1 MAYSFD
7 DGVNWVRADI
17 PDGGA
22 ATNDTHILFLAAD
35 IGSIQTIVEPSD
47 DAGPDAINCQFS
59 TSHPEIYLGE
69 CFGDGHITSG
79 FRFKNV
85 PITHPDEIQSAWIEF
100 TVDGDYDND
109 IHVQFFGEASNN
121 AESFTNIRNPSDR
134 YFTNNAIDWIWGSSD
149 LWETGQKK
157 NSPDLT
163 PIIKEIVEQP
173 GWQSGNALSII
184 VKNAGSN
191 GNHRRV
197 YAYERGGN
205 RLQAARLVLRFGHS
219 ISGQLMDVS
228 GSPLSGVIISS
239 DAGHIATTNINGNY
253 ILNGLSADTYIITP
267 SKSGYTFSPL
277 SRTVTVPPNAT
288 GQDFVVESVSGAQVW
303 GRVTDDF
310 GNPIF
315 NVTISDNVGH
325 ATTTIEDGSY
335 DLSGLSAGTY
345 KIIPSKPFYKFEPIE
360 RTVSVPPGVAA
371 VNFTATYDCSVGGN
385 PLSYIADAVAK
396 TLQSSHP
403 FCNNRYERLSFV
415 PGNPPGYNTAYHD
428 IAKLV
433 RSAQYEVLFST
444 LFYDKDNDP
453 SMDSPGDM
461 LADALADLYCA
472 ITETPEKYP
481 KGLTVRVLVSNTGS
495 DDQRLF
501 ILQDFREAVIARGK
515 VPKMVDSDIGWTFEI
530 TDYFSVYPII
540 SWNHSKLIVVDGKT
554 VLAGGFNMTNNH
566 LYKEY
571 LDFGVQ
577 VTGPVAQA
585 AQKAFDTLWER
596 SIDNGLRCDLATI
609 DWTASC
615 EDNYTNSMGHV
626 PEALKVHAD
635 DGGKNVFSLFRTHQ
649 SNEQEADYAVEAALG
664 AAQKSIAAMHVNFMP
679 HGAFN
684 CAFGGDYNFDEDALE
699 YMKGLRDAVVK
710 NQGDI
715 DLKLLFTS
723 PQGYQ
728 KIMTECGIRVF
739 LDELGT
745 MRDVAKIKWFN
756 ESSHAKTVL
765 IDEKFLI
772 VGSQNWEFAAF
783 GEGGLAEYSLGVE
796 DQRAARDYLSYFN
809 NFWEN
814 KATEYSAITQNE
826 DLKTKIENAADGAI
840 ISLYGDNYLIS
851 EPININKK
859 ITIISLGTMLKP
871 SVKVASKTA
880 SQEQSLLKINA
891 SNVEIIGLIMK
902 NALGYAIEIG
912 DSLGKPL
919 KNISI
924 TNSVFA
930 NNALGGIK
938 ITQSTAHPLDYNIES
953 NTFVGSSS
961 GVTIDVQQRQADTA
975 SIRHNIF
982 LGQSVAP
989 IQIISEEDGNVEYS
1003 YNLFYN
1009 CGTIGDCAANWHEG
1023 NLSSG
1028 SMAHD
1033 NLFDLD
1039 PLFVC
1044 SDSGDYR
1051 LKSGSP
1057 AIDAGDPSI
1066 WSSVFFDGDDNGIPR
1081 IDIGAFEYVP
1091 FIDDSPPTPGP
1102 INNENIY
1109 AYPNPFNPD
1118 NENVTFRFRLSK
1130 SGNITIKV
1138 YDVSNQLVATVISD
1152 YPVEADEELS
1162 VSWDGRNDNG
1172 AIVANGTYFYIIES
1186 STGER
1191 GVGKVAVLR

>member
-1 MAYSFD
+1 
-7 DGVNWVRADI
+7 
-17 PDGGA
+17 
-22 ATNDTHILFLAAD
+22 
-35 IGSIQTIVEPSD
+35 
-47 DAGPDAINCQFS
+47 
-59 TSHPEIYLGE
+59 
-69 CFGDGHITSG
+69 
-79 FRFKNV
+79 
-85 PITHPDEIQSAWIEF
+85 
-100 TVDGDYDND
+100 
-109 IHVQFFGEASNN
+109 
-121 AESFTNIRNPSDR
+121 
-134 YFTNNAIDWIWGSSD
+134 
-149 LWETGQKK
+149 
-157 NSPDLT
+157 
-163 PIIKEIVEQP
+163 
-173 GWQSGNALSII
+173 
-184 VKNAGSN
+184 
-191 GNHRRV
+191 
-197 YAYERGGN
+197 
-205 RLQAARLVLRFGHS
+205 
-219 ISGQLMDVS
+219 
-228 GSPLSGVIISS
+228 
-239 DAGHIATTNINGNY
+239 
-253 ILNGLSADTYIITP
+253 
-267 SKSGYTFSPL
+267 
-277 SRTVTVPPNAT
+277 
-288 GQDFVVESVSGAQVW
+288 
-303 GRVTDDF
+303 
-310 GNPIF
+310 
-315 NVTISDNVGH
+315 
-325 ATTTIEDGSY
+325 
-335 DLSGLSAGTY
+335 
-345 KIIPSKPFYKFEPIE
+345 
-360 RTVSVPPGVAA
+360 
-371 VNFTATYDCSVGGN
+371 
-385 PLSYIADAVAK
+385 
-396 TLQSSHP
+396 
-403 FCNNRYERLSFV
+403 
-415 PGNPPGYNTAYHD
+415 
-428 IAKLV
+428 
-433 RSAQYEVLFST
+433 
-444 LFYDKDNDP
+444 
-453 SMDSPGDM
+453 
-461 LADALADLYCA
+461 
-472 ITETPEKYP
+472 
-481 KGLTVRVLVSNTGS
+481 
-495 DDQRLF
+495 
-501 ILQDFREAVIARGK
+501 
-515 VPKMVDSDIGWTFEI
+515 MVDSEIGWTFEI
-530 TDYFSVYPII
+530 TNYFPYCILCY
-540 SWNHSKLIVVDGKT
+540 NHTKFMVVDGKT

-566 LYKEY
+566 LYEEY
-571 LDFGVQ
+571 LDFGIQ
-577 VTGPVAQA
+577 VTGPVAQS

-596 SIDNGLRCDLATI
+596 AIDNGLRCDLATT
-609 DWTASC
+609 DWKASC
-615 EDNYTNSMGHV
+615 EDNYTNNIGHA
-626 PEALKVHAD
+626 PEACQVHLVNN
-635 DGGKNVFSLFRTHQ
+635 GKNVFSFFRTHQ
-649 SNEQEADYAVEAALG
+649 SNEQEADQAVEAALG
-664 AAQKSIAAMHVNFMP
+664 ATQKSVAVMQVNFQSP
-679 HGAFN
+679 RFFDCVSGSDFN
-684 CAFGGDYNFDEDALE
+684 FEKDAPE
-699 YMKGLRDAVVK
+699 YMKGLRDAVVE

-715 DLKLLFTS
+715 DLRLLFS
-723 PQGYQ
+723 PPDEYQ
-728 KIMTECGIRVF
+728 REMTECGIRLF

-796 DQRAARDYLSYFN
+796 DQLAARDYLSYFN

-859 ITIISLGTMLKP
+859 ITIISLGTVLKP

-902 NALGYAIEIG
+902 DALGYAIEIG

-924 TNSVFA
+924 TNSVIA

-953 NTFVGSSS
+953 NTFVGSGS

-1044 SDSGDYR
+1044 SASGDYR

-1081 IDIGAFEYVP
+1081 IDIGAFEYVT
-1091 FIDDSPPTPGP
+1091 FIDGSPPTPGP

-1138 YDVSNQLVATVISD
+1138 SDVSNQLVTTVISD
-1152 YPVEADEELS
+1152 VPMPAGEELS
-1162 VSWDGRNDNG
+1162 VSWNGHNDNG

-1186 STGER
+1186 SAGER